1 MSKRKRK
8 KLRDKFT
15 DALGEEIS
23 SRENL
28 NIENI
33 KKASNNKKVDL
44 KKKVKTNPT
53 AKVAPPITE
62 IVEVPKGEDV
72 SPVEVVTEIK
82 VEFDEVK
89 ITPKIDEVKVDS
101 EFEKRVFAE
110 ANDNFFDEKPKR
122 PRHMI
127 ASEDTSTSRSAFRAK
142 LIKERIA
149 EEKELEI
156 ARKKTSDKDADLRR
170 TLTRAEMVG
179 AIRSIAML
187 AYSLSTYDK
196 PLFFMA
202 MSLLSH
208 TLRPLIGGLFGKYNR
223 PVQNALHGFSI
234 VLFFGAL
241 FFLFF

>member
-8 KLRDKFT
+8 KFRNEFT
-15 DALGEEIS
+15 DALGEEMS

-28 NIENI
+28 NLENI
-33 KKASNNKKVDL
+33 KKAANKPKVDL
-44 KKKVKTNPT
+44 KKKVKPKVEPSI
-53 AKVAPPITE
+53 AEIKVADVK
-62 IVEVPKGEDV
+62 IVEVA
-72 SPVEVVTEIK
+72 TEIK
-82 VEFDEVK
+82 IAEVAQVEVAD
-89 ITPKIDEVKVDS
+89 VKVDA

-110 ANDNFFDEKPKR
+110 ANNNFFDEKPKR
-122 PRHMI
+122 PRRHFN
-127 ASEDTSTSRSAFRAK
+127 SDDTATSSRSAFRAK
-142 LIKERIA
+142 MIKDRLA

-156 ARKKTSDKDADLRR
+156 ERKKNFAKDADLRR
-170 TLTRAEMVG
+170 KLTRAEMVG
-179 AIRSIAML
+179 AALSVAML
-187 AYSLSTYDK
+187 AYSISTYDK

>member
-8 KLRDKFT
+8 KLRNEFT
-15 DALGEEIS
+15 DALGEEMS

-28 NIENI
+28 NLENI
-33 KKASNNKKVDL
+33 KKAANKPKVDL
-44 KKKVKTNPT
+44 KKKVKPKVEPSI
-53 AKVAPPITE
+53 AEIKVADVK
-62 IVEVPKGEDV
+62 IVEVA
-72 SPVEVVTEIK
+72 TEIK
-82 VEFDEVK
+82 IAEVAQVEVAD
-89 ITPKIDEVKVDS
+89 VKVDA

-110 ANDNFFDEKPKR
+110 ANNNFFDEKPKR
-122 PRHMI
+122 PRRHFN
-127 ASEDTSTSRSAFRAK
+127 SDDTATSSRSAFRAK
-142 LIKERIA
+142 MIKDRLA

-156 ARKKTSDKDADLRR
+156 ERKKNFAKDADLRR
-170 TLTRAEMVG
+170 KLTRAEMVG
-179 AIRSIAML
+179 AALSVAML

-208 TLRPLIGGLFGKYNR
+208 TLRPLIGGLFGKYNC